1 VPQPPGYEVEVRPVA
16 GPRRHLLLP
25 IVAAL
30 VVAVG
35 AAAASLVTREPPRAV
50 SIAPAQVP
58 AASPSPP
65 ALPLHVDCGAMRA
78 YDCSEAVDAA
88 RLAIADQHA
97 AIDTAR
103 AWPTLICGDN
113 FDCPPPL
120 LAASDPLGSVALT
133 LLDRDVVWINVF
145 RVFAPNRLD
154 ENREVLE
161 TRVVRWFRGPT

>member
-1 VPQPPGYEVEVRPVA
+1 
-16 GPRRHLLLP
+16 
-25 IVAAL
+25 
-30 VVAVG
+30 
-35 AAAASLVTREPPRAV
+35 
-50 SIAPAQVP
+50 
-58 AASPSPP
+58 
-65 ALPLHVDCGAMRA
+65 MRA

-88 RLAIADQHA
+88 RLAIADQQA

-154 ENREVLE
+154 DNREVLK
-161 TRVVRWFRGPT
+161 TRVVRWFRGPA